1 MVLLDDTVF
10 IGEGEILD
18 LTYIDEQVVSS
29 ADAGES
35 LYFETTLGVNTGC
48 RVCHSLDPGVVIIG
62 PSFDGVATAAATRV
76 PGLTTEEYLH
86 QSIVDPDAYVVQG
99 FDSGVMLQNFNET
112 LTEEQIDNLVA
123 FLLKFG

>member
-1 MVLLDDTVF
+1 MF

-62 PSFDGVATAAATRV
+62 PSFDGVATSAATRV
-76 PGLTTEEYLH
+76 PGLTAEEYLR
-86 QSIVDPDAYVVQG
+86 QSIVDPDAYVVHG
-99 FDSGVMLQNFNET
+99 FDPGVMLQNFNDT
-112 LTEEQIDNLVA
+112 LSEEQIDNLVA
-123 FLLKFG
+123 FLLTFE